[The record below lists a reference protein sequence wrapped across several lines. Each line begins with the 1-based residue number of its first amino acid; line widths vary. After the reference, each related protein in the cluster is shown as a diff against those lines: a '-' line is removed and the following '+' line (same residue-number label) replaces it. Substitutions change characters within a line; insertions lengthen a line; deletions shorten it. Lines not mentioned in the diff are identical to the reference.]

1 MKIPR
6 ARQDPDIA
14 RVTMFLR
21 RIVRM
26 LMAVIERIGRHRA
39 RRHANFSAER
49 VVGEILKILRAIE
62 QPVGDQ
68 MHNLFQAAPDAAFDL
83 DQPRA
88 HHFFAELRD
97 HLGPHHDVGDAD
109 KVYTMLSFPRLKFRH
124 DVRWDEPEPDEELMA
139 ALALDGILGSGE
151 DRSIR

>member
-1 MKIPR
+1 
-6 ARQDPDIA
+6 
-14 RVTMFLR
+14 
-21 RIVRM
+21 
-26 LMAVIERIGRHRA
+26 
-39 RRHANFSAER
+39 
-49 VVGEILKILRAIE
+49 
-62 QPVGDQ
+62 

-139 ALALDGILGSGE
+139 GSPWTASWEAARIEAFAKLD
-151 DRSIR
+151 DRMPKESNRDADPPML